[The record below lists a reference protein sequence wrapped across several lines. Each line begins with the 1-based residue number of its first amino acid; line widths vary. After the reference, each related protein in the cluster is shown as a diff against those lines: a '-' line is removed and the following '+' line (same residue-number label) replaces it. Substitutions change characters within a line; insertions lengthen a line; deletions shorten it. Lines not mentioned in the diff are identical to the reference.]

1 MYLFELWFPLDICPV
16 AVLLGYMVGL
26 FLVFKGISILFS
38 IVAVPV
44 YISTNTVGGFLF
56 SPEETIIQKDTCTPM
71 FITAFRLLPWKQSKC
86 PTDEWIKMW
95 PFYTMEYYSVIKTE
109 LNNVICSNMDATRDY
124 HTK

>member
-44 YISTNTVGGFLF
+44 YISTNTVAGFLF
-56 SPEETIIQKDTCTPM
+56 SPHLLQHLLFVDFLIM
-71 FITAFRLLPWKQSKC
+71 AFLTGVR
-86 PTDEWIKMW
+86 
-95 PFYTMEYYSVIKTE
+95 
-109 LNNVICSNMDATRDY
+109 
-124 HTK
+124 

>member
-44 YISTNTVGGFLF
+44 YISTNTVGGFIF
-56 SPEETIIQKDTCTPM
+56 SPHLLQHLLFVDFLIM
-71 FITAFRLLPWKQSKC
+71 AFLTGVR
-86 PTDEWIKMW
+86 
-95 PFYTMEYYSVIKTE
+95 
-109 LNNVICSNMDATRDY
+109 
-124 HTK
+124 

>member
-44 YISTNTVGGFLF
+44 YISTNTVGGG
-56 SPEETIIQKDTCTPM
+56 SIDWEIGIDIYT
-71 FITAFRLLPWKQSKC
+71 LLYVFKIENQQG
-86 PTDEWIKMW
+86 PT
-95 PFYTMEYYSVIKTE
+95 V
-109 LNNVICSNMDATRDY
+109 
-124 HTK
+124 